1 MTQTLQI
8 ALPDAEA
15 TRDLGRRLAPL
26 LRAGDLL
33 VLTGELG
40 AGKTTLTQGLGQAL
54 GVRGRVASP
63 TFIIAREHHPG
74 QGGVGL
80 IHVDAY
86 RLNSIAEVDSLDL
99 DSTMDDAVTVVE
111 WGQDL
116 VENLA
121 QDRLEI
127 FLKRPRGTLQDA
139 HEPPRSAVLHPVGPR
154 WDPAE
159 LARAVGL

>member
-1 MTQTLQI
+1 
-8 ALPDAEA
+8 
-15 TRDLGRRLAPL
+15 
-26 LRAGDLL
+26 
-33 VLTGELG
+33 
-40 AGKTTLTQGLGQAL
+40 GKTTLTQGLGQAL

-63 TFIIAREHHPG
+63 TFIIAREHQVG
-74 QGGVGL
+74 EGGVGL

-127 FLKRPRGTLQDA
+127 FLKRPRDRKSTRQNSS
-139 HEPPRSAVLHPVGPR
+139 HV
-154 WDPAE
+154 
-159 LARAVGL
+159 